1 MSAGPAGDDGLNPA
15 GPVHGTRQLPVGVDA
30 GTTTVD
36 TAGTGGG
43 DWYDVVTSV
52 DGHLVLVVGDVL
64 DTGVPAVAAMG
75 QLRTAL
81 LAELLGGVAPGT
93 ALTHLNAQFGNA
105 LRGSYAIV
113 VCLEFDPHTGRL
125 CYASAGHPSPVC
137 LGPEGQI
144 DLLHRRPLGPPIGA
158 GPDARYDTIE
168 SRLAPGARLLFYSA
182 APARAPTPVAPPAD
196 VIFPFRPVWDSP
208 RPVAAIPVEPAEEQI
223 EELIQVRFVQAPRR
237 PRADGVAI
245 LALAETAP
253 NRFALRLP
261 ADPTKLST
269 LRQRLLDFLTEH
281 QVGEEDLFDLVV
293 AVSEAAAN
301 AIEHPVAPV
310 DRTITVEVT
319 VADGTV
325 VATVR
330 DSGQW
335 REAHDPGFRGRGLEL
350 IRALGELRVS
360 RTAEGTE
367 LTFWRRLS
375 S

>member
-168 SRLAPGARLLFYSA
+168 SRLAPGRGCCSTAR
-182 APARAPTPVAPPAD
+182 PPHGH
-196 VIFPFRPVWDSP
+196 PPRWRP
-208 RPVAAIPVEPAEEQI
+208 RP
-223 EELIQVRFVQAPRR
+223 
-237 PRADGVAI
+237 
-245 LALAETAP
+245 T
-253 NRFALRLP
+253 
-261 ADPTKLST
+261 
-269 LRQRLLDFLTEH
+269 
-281 QVGEEDLFDLVV
+281 
-293 AVSEAAAN
+293 
-301 AIEHPVAPV
+301 
-310 DRTITVEVT
+310 
-319 VADGTV
+319 
-325 VATVR
+325 
-330 DSGQW
+330 
-335 REAHDPGFRGRGLEL
+335 
-350 IRALGELRVS
+350 
-360 RTAEGTE
+360 
-367 LTFWRRLS
+367 
-375 S
+375 